1 MAVVAERFD
10 LVVLGGGSAARDA
23 ANMAM
28 RDWDARVALVER
40 ERWGGSCPNVA
51 CSPTKAYLV
60 AAELAHDVN
69 TRAPVLGIETG
80 PARVDLAKVRAWK
93 ESLKKSQEQWVRD
106 LEGSGF
112 TTITGQASFTG
123 AHTVRAGGRELE
135 AERILVATGSRTA
148 VPPVEGIDEID
159 RPPPPPAPPPPRGA
173 PGPPGGGGGA
183 GRPRGRAGL

>member
-1 MAVVAERFD
+1 
-10 LVVLGGGSAARDA
+10 
-23 ANMAM
+23 MAM
-28 RDWDARVALVER
+28 RDYDARVALVER

-112 TTITGQASFTG
+112 TAITGQASFTG
-123 AHTVRAGGRELE
+123 PHAVRVGDRELE
-135 AERILVATGSRTA
+135 ADRILVATGSRTA
-148 VPPVEGIDEID
+148 VPPVDGIDEID
-159 RPPPPPAPPPPRGA
+159 WLDPVSAPDPGEGARPLL
-173 PGPPGGGGGA
+173 GGGGGA
-183 GRPRGRAGL
+183 GGPEVGEGVSRLRAPRRPGGPARGGRPP

>member
-1 MAVVAERFD
+1 MMEEGFGLIVI
-10 LVVLGGGSAARDA
+10 GGGSGARDGAGKAAREDG
-23 ANMAM
+23 
-28 RDWDARVALVER
+28 ARVALVER

-80 PARVDLAKVRAWK
+80 PARVDLAKVRHWK

-112 TTITGQASFTG
+112 TTITVRASF
-123 AHTVRAGGRELE
+123 
-135 AERILVATGSRTA
+135 
-148 VPPVEGIDEID
+148 
-159 RPPPPPAPPPPRGA
+159 
-173 PGPPGGGGGA
+173 
-183 GRPRGRAGL
+183 